1 MPEIDLSIFNR
12 GENGVLVQAMLD
24 EFEKIH
30 KVRVNLQLLDWED
43 GWTKLIE
50 VALYGNG
57 PDISEVGSTWV
68 MDFVRMNAVGN
79 LTPAEVTR
87 LGTEKDFFPT
97 NWNSGVAAN
106 AASGDQIV
114 WAIPWTSDVRLAHY
128 RRDLFEK

>member
-50 VALYGNG
+50 VALYR
-57 PDISEVGSTWV
+57 P
-68 MDFVRMNAVGN
+68 
-79 LTPAEVTR
+79 P
-87 LGTEKDFFPT
+87 
-97 NWNSGVAAN
+97 
-106 AASGDQIV
+106 
-114 WAIPWTSDVRLAHY
+114 
-128 RRDLFEK
+128 